1 MSSQLTCTNVIKSYQ
16 QGDNKTEVLKGLSL
30 DVKAG
35 EMVAI
40 VGSSGC
46 GKSTFLHI
54 AGGLDKPTS
63 GSVEVSGVDLSGLSD
78 KARAAYRNQ
87 HIGFIYQFHHLM
99 MEFSALENVA
109 MPLLIRKEQPKLAKE
124 KAIKM
129 LEKVGLSHRVEH
141 QPSQLSGG
149 ERQRVAIARALL
161 CDAPFLILD
170 EATSALDTE
179 SERHIQD
186 ALEEVMQGRTT
197 FVIAHRLS
205 TIENADRI
213 LVMGK
218 GQIVE
223 QGNHQQLLD
232 LNGRYAQLHS
242 KQFVDEAE

>member
-1 MSSQLTCTNVIKSYQ
+1 MSSQLTCTEVIKSYQ

-63 GSVEVSGVDLSGLSD
+63 GSVEVSGADLSELSD

-109 MPLLIRKEQPKLAKE
+109 MPLLIRKEQPKVARE

-129 LEKVGLSHRVEH
+129 LEKVGLSHRVDH

-149 ERQRVAIARALL
+149 ERQRVAIARALITEPSIVL
-161 CDAPFLILD
+161 ADEPTGNLDAETAEQVFDLILALNN
-170 EATSALDTE
+170 EVKTSFVIVTHDLDLANKMD
-179 SERHIQD
+179 RQLK
-186 ALEEVMQGRTT
+186 LEQGRL
-197 FVIAHRLS
+197 VELS
-205 TIENADRI
+205 KAGET
-213 LVMGK
+213 
-218 GQIVE
+218 
-223 QGNHQQLLD
+223 
-232 LNGRYAQLHS
+232 
-242 KQFVDEAE
+242 VDV